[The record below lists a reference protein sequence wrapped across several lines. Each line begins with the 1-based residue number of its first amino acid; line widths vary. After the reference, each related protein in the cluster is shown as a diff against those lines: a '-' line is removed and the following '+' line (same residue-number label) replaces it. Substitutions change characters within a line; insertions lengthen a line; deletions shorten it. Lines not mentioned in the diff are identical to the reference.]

1 VHWPLWPAPF
11 PPFVGGDGFPN
22 AAGAATAVANAL
34 ARKTHASF
42 LRICSPPP
50 LWVGVRAPERVSLL
64 RKRAPRWSESYTR
77 SLGTTSL
84 FRRLSRAVGNRG
96 RCNGPAPRAS
106 VGWGF
111 LVPWTSGAEIKN
123 VIRPPSPGGRWLPIR
138 TYGVLLLVHTER
150 GRCRKF
156 RSKRS
161 QVAIFYGAVGSRYS
175 RCRRAEREEPGVA
188 CQPIRPP
195 SCPAPEGFDLSTYR
209 EQENHAHVL
218 ETIARDRRSR
228 LRDIVHAVGIG
239 RPRRL

>member
-11 PPFVGGDGFPN
+11 PPFVGGCGFPN
-22 AAGAATAVANAL
+22 AAGAATAAANAL

-161 QVAIFYGAVGSRYS
+161 QVAIFLPARSAQDIRAVAEQKERSRALLASRYGRLAARLRKVS
-175 RCRRAEREEPGVA
+175 TSPPNANRRTMRTKRSLATVGAASE
-188 CQPIRPP
+188 I
-195 SCPAPEGFDLSTYR
+195 LST
-209 EQENHAHVL
+209 
-218 ETIARDRRSR
+218 RS
-228 LRDIVHAVGIG
+228 A
-239 RPRRL
+239 